1 MNTHQ
6 FNASDSKQQL
16 RVLPIAFFLTNLNLF
31 FENGHYLKCF
41 DNLWNRINFKIMQK
55 SF

>member
-16 RVLPIAFFLTNLNLF
+16 RVLPILFSLQISIFFSKT
-31 FENGHYLKCF
+31 
-41 DNLWNRINFKIMQK
+41 DII
-55 SF
+55 